1 MMSEPG
7 KQIEIEDVLSSIR
20 RLLSQD
26 NSAAAPVKA
35 VVRPVA
41 KPEPASEPAAELA
54 PEPEVAAAPESEGE
68 ADLLLLTP
76 AQRIE
81 PAPDAP
87 LVLEAPLVVPEDLG
101 EELSRLESSLAQ
113 MQAAVADKGG
123 EFEPEEGDPFEA
135 DGDELAE
142 LVAGTG
148 EAAPE
153 PHFDEEQSDSLFA
166 DEMAIA
172 SSIDEDALRDLVTEI
187 IRQELQGALG
197 ERITRN
203 VRKLVRREIQ
213 RVLVSRDFE

>member
-26 NSAAAPVKA
+26 NSAAAPA
-35 VVRPVA
+35 RSVVRPVPLPA
-41 KPEPASEPAAELA
+41 PEPVVEAA
-54 PEPEVAAAPESEGE
+54 PEPEVEAASEKVRD

-81 PAPDAP
+81 PASEAP
-87 LVLEAPLVVPEDLG
+87 LVLEAPLVAPEDLG

-113 MQAAVADKGG
+113 MQAAVADSGA
-123 EFEPEEGDPFEA
+123 ELEPEEGDPFEA
-135 DGDELAE
+135 DGNELAD
-142 LVAGTG
+142 LVAGAVE
-148 EAAPE
+148 EALEQP
-153 PHFDEEQSDSLFA
+153 FDEEQSDSLFA

-172 SSIDEDALRDLVTEI
+172 SPIDEDVLRELVTEI

>member
-35 VVRPVA
+35 VVRPVPV
-41 KPEPASEPAAELA
+41 PEPA
-54 PEPEVAAAPESEGE
+54 PEPVAEAAPEVE
-68 ADLLLLTP
+68 AASDAAGDVDLLLLTP
-76 AQRIE
+76 AQRIA
-81 PAPDAP
+81 PAPEAP
-87 LVLEAPLVVPEDLG
+87 LVLETPLVVPEDLG

-113 MQAAVADKGG
+113 MQAAVAENGG

-142 LVAGTG
+142 LVAGNV
-148 EAAPE
+148 APE
-153 PHFDEEQSDSLFA
+153 PPFDEDQSDSLFA